1 MRHKNTNKV
10 LIRALKYAVLN
21 KETNKITIY
30 RFKTQVADAI
40 NVSTRTLDRGLP
52 YENDKFIVYLITN
65 VVFQWLYAK
74 EHDIKN
80 PQKK

>member
-21 KETNKITIY
+21 KETNKMTIY

-40 NVSTRTLDRGLP
+40 NVSTRTLDRGIP
-52 YENDKFIVYLITN
+52 YENTSYKVYLIAN
-65 VVFQWLYAK
+65 VVF
-74 EHDIKN
+74 
-80 PQKK
+80 

>member
-21 KETNKITIY
+21 KETNKMTIY

-52 YENDKFIVYLITN
+52 YENDKFIAYLVTN
-65 VVFQWLYAK
+65 VVF
-74 EHDIKN
+74 
-80 PQKK
+80 